1 MDRWHS
7 FKENQMFASLNMKKL
22 FPILYLPL
30 CTVSVI
36 FYLTATVKFFSFLFC
51 LLSGFVCFCLYWN
64 HLTIEPPKPA
74 SKIHILMRCELL
86 AWGFLVPANRGSGTG
101 GGFICAACT
110 LVKFYERST
119 VIRKQSSWIQLN
131 YSTHAEG
138 NFITSWGKQ
147 VYTTWRIRFS
157 SSFP

>member
-1 MDRWHS
+1 
-7 FKENQMFASLNMKKL
+7 
-22 FPILYLPL
+22 
-30 CTVSVI
+30 
-36 FYLTATVKFFSFLFC
+36 
-51 LLSGFVCFCLYWN
+51 
-64 HLTIEPPKPA
+64 
-74 SKIHILMRCELL
+74 MRCELL

-138 NFITSWGKQ
+138 NFITSRKAS
-147 VYTTWRIRFS
+147 VYDLADQIFQLLPLSCCITSWVQLALPHRTEHQLLFRGEILLCNHCKGESGVLARENCLTVLAREHS
-157 SSFP
+157 MPIFP